1 MKISLAILLYLLCFA
16 NARHSIATPHEL
28 RMERFIITRREFMK
42 KTKTSVLRFLPSGT
56 VTKEE
61 IGSLVKGQWS
71 LSPSTGRITFT
82 LQEKGIFEN
91 YSAEFQLKAFADA
104 PEMVKG
110 IILMDNERFGI
121 KNLFRRVTGTFNS
134 VGTGLDTFDYS
145 YNKRQ

>member
-91 YSAEFQLKAFADA
+91 YSAE
-104 PEMVKG
+104 V
-110 IILMDNERFGI
+110 
-121 KNLFRRVTGTFNS
+121 LFVY
-134 VGTGLDTFDYS
+134 VYIHV
-145 YNKRQ
+145 